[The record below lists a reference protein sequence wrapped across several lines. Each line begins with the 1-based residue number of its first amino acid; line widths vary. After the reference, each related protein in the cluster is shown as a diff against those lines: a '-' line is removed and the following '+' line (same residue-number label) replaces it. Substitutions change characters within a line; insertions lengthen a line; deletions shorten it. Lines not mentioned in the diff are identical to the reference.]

1 MNHYELTP
9 CNQTLNSFIFL
20 LEGNTD
26 VPVAHSVEIHLTEC
40 PDCTSELV
48 HERQMHTLVQ
58 DVLRRTCC
66 EIAPDDLHDSI
77 YRQIHSRMA
86 GAFTTEVITEFTMTE
101 ISIEIDEFGTIEHRE
116 ITIEHSEEIRYRNG
130 APESDER

>member
-1 MNHYELTP
+1 MSYEELTP

-20 LEGNTD
+20 LEGNTE
-26 VPVAHSVEIHLTEC
+26 VPVGRSVEIHLSEC
-40 PDCTSELV
+40 PDCTAELV
-48 HERQMHTLVQ
+48 HERQMHSLVQ

-86 GAFTTEVITEFTMTE
+86 GAFTTEVITEFQ
-101 ISIEIDEFGTIEHRE
+101 IHQSQ
-116 ITIEHSEEIRYRNG
+116 
-130 APESDER
+130 